1 MIYDHISNI
10 ERYRTLSEDIYEGL
24 KFIKNAKTDLATGTY
39 EINTN
44 SKAGVSEYMTKIK
57 NENGYETHDK
67 YIDIQFLLSGSE
79 QILCER
85 RELLQVKV
93 PYNEEKDI
101 TFYHY
106 NNTKST
112 DLMLGNGYF
121 AILFPD
127 DGHAPQ
133 VCINQPETVKKIVI
147 KVKIN
152 G

>member
-10 ERYRTLSEDIYEGL
+10 ERYKTLSKDIYEGL
-24 KFIKNAKTDLATGTY
+24 KFIKNAKTDLATGSY
-39 EINTN
+39 EINAN
-44 SKAGVSEYMTKIK
+44 AKAGVSEYTTKVK

-85 RELLQVKV
+85 RELLHVKV

-106 NNTKST
+106 NDIKST
-112 DLMLGNGYF
+112 DLRLGNGYF

-133 VCINQPETVKKIVI
+133 VCVNQPEAVKKIVV
-147 KVKIN
+147 KVKVN
-152 G
+152 E